1 VLSTTLFGSGGAIQW
16 QRRQGTLETLIVSPA
31 PFVLVLAPLTLATST
46 MGVYSVA
53 ATLLWGRLLFD
64 VPLELVHPLA
74 FAVSLP
80 VAVISIG
87 LLGLVLA
94 STFVLYRHANALS
107 NLLEYPLWLLC
118 GVLVP
123 LGVLPGWAEVL
134 GRLLSPTW
142 GVEALQ
148 KAALGRGPVA
158 CARPVRPARCPQRR
172 DRDPRPPALRAS
184 GPRSRHPVP
193 GLGGAASMTSVRI
206 FFVGGLIAY
215 RALFNWLRLP
225 STSRPCSAARC
236 SRSCSSP
243 TSDATPA
250 SPTTASSWSGKPS
263 SRAAWPAS
271 TA

>member
-1 VLSTTLFGSGGAIQW
+1 
-16 QRRQGTLETLIVSPA
+16 
-31 PFVLVLAPLTLATST
+31 
-46 MGVYSVA
+46 
-53 ATLLWGRLLFD
+53 

-148 KAALGRGPVA
+148 KAALGGDPW
-158 CARPVRPARCPQRR
+158 PALGLCVLLGALNVVIGILALRRFERLAR
-172 DRDPRPPALRAS
+172 DR
-184 GPRSRHPVP
+184 
-193 GLGGAASMTSVRI
+193 
-206 FFVGGLIAY
+206 
-215 RALFNWLRLP
+215 
-225 STSRPCSAARC
+225 
-236 SRSCSSP
+236 
-243 TSDATPA
+243 ATL
-250 SPTTASSWSGKPS
+250 SLV
-263 SRAAWPAS
+263 
-271 TA
+271 

>member
-1 VLSTTLFGSGGAIQW
+1 VTPRGAVRLLAVSWAFQLKQLSQSGFFLLTSVVQPLIFATIATYLFRAGGREGTLFYAALGAGLSGVLSTTLFGSGGAIQW

-148 KAALGRGPVA
+148 KAALGGDPW
-158 CARPVRPARCPQRR
+158 PALGLCVLLGALNVVIGILALRRFERLAR
-172 DRDPRPPALRAS
+172 DR
-184 GPRSRHPVP
+184 
-193 GLGGAASMTSVRI
+193 
-206 FFVGGLIAY
+206 
-215 RALFNWLRLP
+215 
-225 STSRPCSAARC
+225 
-236 SRSCSSP
+236 
-243 TSDATPA
+243 ATL
-250 SPTTASSWSGKPS
+250 SLV
-263 SRAAWPAS
+263 
-271 TA
+271 